1 MLLRHSCCERYCS
14 GYICNCT
21 NSLSVTFPFAQLQF
35 LQHQMQQQQM
45 GMAVGAAAQAALP
58 RQHSAN
64 QPRSKRKR
72 STPQPLPKSWPPAPP
87 TNPSWGRQ
95 QTALCLIGS
104 ILRTDCGST
113 GLKLIFFFY
122 IHRGAGIAHLTS
134 GQTNRCI
141 TARTFR
147 AEDLRVLPYFLKK
160 YKIWNQTI
168 LLVGFSTACRL
179 YFPSK
184 WPFQR
189 EPVWLERVDP
199 THTNKG
205 RTDVPKSP
213 VAHLYRYEKTFSL
226 LLDVRVMGRLVPAC
240 NYMCGFYTA
249 HFKMAF
255 CYTERGVDVY
265 SYGEKKI

>member
-72 STPQPLPKSWPPAPP
+72 STPQPLPKSWPSAPP

-113 GLKLIFFFY
+113 GLKLIFFFTF
-122 IHRGAGIAHLTS
+122 IGVQELPTWPQARRIDVLQRGHLE
-134 GQTNRCI
+134 Q
-141 TARTFR
+141 RT
-147 AEDLRVLPYFLKK
+147 
-160 YKIWNQTI
+160 
-168 LLVGFSTACRL
+168 
-179 YFPSK
+179 
-184 WPFQR
+184 
-189 EPVWLERVDP
+189 LEY
-199 THTNKG
+199 
-205 RTDVPKSP
+205 
-213 VAHLYRYEKTFSL
+213 YRIF
-226 LLDVRVMGRLVPAC
+226 
-240 NYMCGFYTA
+240 
-249 HFKMAF
+249 
-255 CYTERGVDVY
+255 
-265 SYGEKKI
+265 